1 MTPPATTI
9 ANPVPISGTT
19 TAVIAKSN
27 VYVVAATE
35 NNRRTQSVYSPAG
48 SPRSYPVA
56 PLDDSIPAG

>member
-1 MTPPATTI
+1 MTPPATIGIT
-9 ANPVPISGTT
+9 PVPISGTT
-19 TAVIAKSN
+19 TAVVAKST